1 MSGPNERLDYQIPRT
16 PGERRTGRN
25 FGLGL
30 LAGVAASGA
39 GWGIAYAAQRTDV
52 TLGVL
57 IALLVGKVGF
67 AISAAASGK
76 YRGFAPGLLV
86 SFGVALLVA
95 GGLCFAALKNI

>member
-1 MSGPNERLDYQIPRT
+1 MTDPQQPLDYRGPSGA
-16 PGERRTGRN
+16 PRTGRN

-39 GWGIAYAAQRTDV
+39 GWGIAYAAGRADV
-52 TLGVL
+52 VLGVL

-67 AISAAASGK
+67 AISAARSGR

-95 GGLCFAALKNI
+95 GGLCFAALNHI